1 MGAVGG
7 TVVSGRV
14 AYHDEVEL
22 LPLMTMQRGVRG
34 LLRPPQIAENAT
46 GISTPDDG
54 WVWNWG
60 EEVPREGMSRL
71 LAVAIGA

>member
-14 AYHDEVEL
+14 TYHHEVEL
-22 LPLMTMQRGVRG
+22 LPLMTMERGFEG

-46 GISTPDDG
+46 GIITPDGG